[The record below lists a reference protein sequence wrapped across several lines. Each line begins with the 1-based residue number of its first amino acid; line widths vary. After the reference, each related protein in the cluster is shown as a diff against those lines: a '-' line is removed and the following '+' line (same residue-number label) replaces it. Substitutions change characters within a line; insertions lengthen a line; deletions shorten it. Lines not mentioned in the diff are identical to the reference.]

1 MLLCI
6 VLNTSFHNNYE
17 LFLLIQLSYLRPF
30 LGNELCAVVTGVDM
44 TMTVLVCTCEV
55 VKRGVLSFMF
65 MIPPVALVAV
75 AGSDN
80 EGADDTWV
88 DNWVPVDNR
97 GDADDEGV
105 IDDGQVNEV
114 VVDAEV
120 VDNNVEVSEGV
131 VNDEDDKS
139 WAADEGM
146 LSVGGLEEEV
156 PVW

>member
-80 EGADDTWV
+80 EGADDT
-88 DNWVPVDNR
+88 
-97 GDADDEGV
+97 
-105 IDDGQVNEV
+105 
-114 VVDAEV
+114 
-120 VDNNVEVSEGV
+120 
-131 VNDEDDKS
+131 
-139 WAADEGM
+139 
-146 LSVGGLEEEV
+146 
-156 PVW
+156 